1 MARVCRVAFKLI
13 HNPADSGR
21 VRVSNHRA
29 YTYSAR
35 RRLDNVN
42 ISGYVSYSERV
53 QRDWPRESRGERRT
67 RSSDVWFSAAE
78 GRPAALERRMDI
90 QQRTLT
96 VKKSMTIRPTTQP
109 NIISPVACTQEG
121 TPFFLTHGKKQS
133 GQRRRRHRAAGDAA
147 LLSPSS
153 TAECRFALLRPSRS
167 DAVWRLSPSPWPSR
181 SCSAR
186 SSQPPRGP
194 ATLWSWVRAR
204 GVAPPREE
212 PPVLSS
218 PNNHGGRATTSQ
230 EGK

>member
-1 MARVCRVAFKLI
+1 MSTFQL
-13 HNPADSGR
+13 
-21 VRVSNHRA
+21 
-29 YTYSAR
+29 
-35 RRLDNVN
+35 
-42 ISGYVSYSERV
+42 
-53 QRDWPRESRGERRT
+53 QRDVR
-67 RSSDVWFSAAE
+67 
-78 GRPAALERRMDI
+78 LERRIDI
-90 QQRTLT
+90 QQRTRT

-133 GQRRRRHRAAGDAA
+133 GQRRRRRHAAGDAA

-153 TAECRFALLRPSRS
+153 TSECRFALLRPSRS

>member
-90 QQRTLT
+90 QQRTRT

-121 TPFFLTHGKKQS
+121 TRPSFLPHAGKNGADS
-133 GQRRRRHRAAGDAA
+133 GVAATVPPPCRRLMRLSCLRLPPPSAA
-147 LLSPSS
+147 LRSPLVI
-153 TAECRFALLRPSRS
+153 EIRC
-167 DAVWRLSPSPWPSR
+167 
-181 SCSAR
+181 
-186 SSQPPRGP
+186 
-194 ATLWSWVRAR
+194 
-204 GVAPPREE
+204 
-212 PPVLSS
+212 
-218 PNNHGGRATTSQ
+218 
-230 EGK
+230 